1 MRRFEMG
8 DYVSNYGDE
17 DTEFDDDTSDIW
29 DISEIPIPG
38 SPGERTFSVSP
49 KPSQSN
55 STGSQNYGEEY
66 KKSSRN
72 VVNLES
78 ESTSRAKESL
88 ESTKYN
94 KHRILPIAPILK
106 CYKIIGPPRI
116 SAGQRNFDDLQILQ
130 TDESEYDTKIPTE
143 VTDQNEL
150 SSFSTPG
157 KTRRSRRIFA
167 PDILPD
173 LDKISEEEELLY
185 ESTEGV
191 TPITSTPTRVNS
203 TTLTSFRGIKLLGM
217 SIE

>member
-8 DYVSNYGDE
+8 DYVSNHGDDE
-17 DTEFDDDTSDIW
+17 DTEADDDTSDIW

-78 ESTSRAKESL
+78 ESTSRAKESF
-88 ESTKYN
+88 ESTKY

-116 SAGQRNFDDLQILQ
+116 SAG
-130 TDESEYDTKIPTE
+130 
-143 VTDQNEL
+143 
-150 SSFSTPG
+150 
-157 KTRRSRRIFA
+157 
-167 PDILPD
+167 
-173 LDKISEEEELLY
+173 
-185 ESTEGV
+185 
-191 TPITSTPTRVNS
+191 
-203 TTLTSFRGIKLLGM
+203 
-217 SIE
+217 

>member
-78 ESTSRAKESL
+78 
-88 ESTKYN
+88 
-94 KHRILPIAPILK
+94 APILK

>member
-17 DTEFDDDTSDIW
+17 DTEFDDDTSEFW

-55 STGSQNYGEEY
+55 STGSQNYGEDY

-94 KHRILPIAPILK
+94 KHRILPI
-106 CYKIIGPPRI
+106 
-116 SAGQRNFDDLQILQ
+116 
-130 TDESEYDTKIPTE
+130 DESEYDTINPTE

-173 LDKISEEEELLY
+173 LDKIAEEEELLY

-191 TPITSTPTRVNS
+191 TPITSTPTRDNRY
-203 TTLTSFRGIKLLGM
+203 TLTSFRGIKLLGM

>member
-1 MRRFEMG
+1 MFLITAMKTQN
-8 DYVSNYGDE
+8 SM
-17 DTEFDDDTSDIW
+17 TT
-29 DISEIPIPG
+29 PL
-38 SPGERTFSVSP
+38 TFGIFQR
-49 KPSQSN
+49 PSQSN

-78 ESTSRAKESL
+78 
-88 ESTKYN
+88 
-94 KHRILPIAPILK
+94 APILK

-130 TDESEYDTKIPTE
+130 TDESEYETINPTE
-143 VTDQNEL
+143 VTYQNEL
-150 SSFSTPG
+150 SSISTPG

-191 TPITSTPTRVNS
+191 TPITSTPTRDNS
-203 TTLTSFRGIKLLGM
+203 VTLTSFRGIKLLGM